1 MYARHDGCPMK
12 LASLVDRAL
21 DLTVAPGYSRL
32 GYAVRS
38 RGFEELPR
46 LDGKVALVTG
56 ATGGIG
62 LAAARMLA
70 RLGASVHLTA
80 RDEQRGE
87 EAAHRSGAEQSWL
100 CDLSSLRSVRDFA
113 RRFGAE
119 QPQLHVLVNNAG
131 VLLPERKLSV
141 DGNELALATNVLGPF
156 LLTGLLVPALEAGAP
171 ARVIN
176 VSSGGMYTQR
186 LRADDLQSEHG
197 HYDGAAGY
205 ARHKRAQVVLSEL
218 WAERLTGTGVTVH
231 SMHPGW
237 VDTPGLESSL
247 PRFHRLMGPALRTPE
262 QGADTIAWLAA
273 AEEPGTRSG
282 AFWHDRHER
291 PKHLL
296 PRTRETEAD
305 RQRLWSECVR
315 LTGLELS

>member
-1 MYARHDGCPMK
+1 MNV
-12 LASLVDRAL
+12 ASLLDRAL
-21 DLTVAPGYSRL
+21 DLTVVPGYSRL

-56 ATGGIG
+56 ATSGIG
-62 LAAARMLA
+62 LAAARILA
-70 RLGASVHLTA
+70 ELGASVHLTA

-87 EAAHRSGAEQSWL
+87 RARGESGAERSWL

-113 RRFGAE
+113 RHFSAE
-119 QPQLHVLVNNAG
+119 QPELHVLVNNAG
-131 VLLPERKLSV
+131 VLLPDRGLSV

-156 LLTGLLVPALEAGAP
+156 LLTGLLVPGLKAGAP
-171 ARVIN
+171 SRVIN

-186 LRADDLQSEHG
+186 LRADDLQTERG
-197 HYDGAAGY
+197 RYDGATVY
-205 ARHKRAQVVLSEL
+205 ARHKRAQVVLAEL
-218 WAERLTGTGVTVH
+218 WAEHLAGTGVTVH

-247 PRFHRLMGPALRTPE
+247 PRFHRFAGPALRTPE

-273 AEEPGTRSG
+273 AQEPGGESG
-282 AFWHDRHER
+282 AFWHDRRRR
-291 PKHLL
+291 PTHLL

-305 RQRLWSECVR
+305 RQRLWTECVR
-315 LTGLELS
+315 LTGLETA